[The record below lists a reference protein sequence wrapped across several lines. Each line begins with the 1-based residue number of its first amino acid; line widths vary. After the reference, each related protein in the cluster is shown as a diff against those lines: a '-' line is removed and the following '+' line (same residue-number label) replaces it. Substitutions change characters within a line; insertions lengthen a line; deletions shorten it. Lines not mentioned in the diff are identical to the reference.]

1 MDFKKKYIIRCT
13 LSLLSIQQQPQQLT
27 NSDKLEQLLSSTS
40 CNALLILYRPG
51 KSIYQKYLE
60 LKLVFPEENFPCDS
74 NILMVTI
81 LKIQHDIDMAHVHE
95 GFNVSLSTADCSRN
109 LSNDISKVYMQSVD
123 EGSDLFNL
131 LKSLKDSD

>member
-1 MDFKKKYIIRCT
+1 M
-13 LSLLSIQQQPQQLT
+13 
-27 NSDKLEQLLSSTS
+27 SSTS

-51 KSIYQKYLE
+51 KK

>member
-13 LSLLSIQQQPQQLT
+13 LSLLSIQQQPEQLT

-51 KSIYQKYLE
+51 KSKYKKYLE